1 MILKNVSIIKNISNK
16 NFFQGKELT
25 MSSDSLY
32 VFKVIVAGNSG
43 VGKTCL
49 VQRFIDK
56 RFNEGTKATI
66 GVDFSLKNVT
76 LDEEQ
81 LGSSVALQ
89 IWDMAGENRFRSI
102 LPYYIAGT
110 QGLILAFDS
119 TNPPTL
125 TYLNEWLEVVDLYLT
140 EKIPVILISTKHDLP
155 GSNNTAEED
164 IESFKK
170 QNGIS
175 YYIKTSSKEGTG
187 VDSAFEKLTQLIA
200 KEKGLIN

>member
-125 TYLNEWLEVVDLYLT
+125 
-140 EKIPVILISTKHDLP
+140 S
-155 GSNNTAEED
+155 
-164 IESFKK
+164 
-170 QNGIS
+170 
-175 YYIKTSSKEGTG
+175 KTSL
-187 VDSAFEKLTQLIA
+187 VHAPLHVEKTFA
-200 KEKGLIN
+200 T